1 LHPHPTALLFALE
14 AAILFSLSRIAE

>member
-1 LHPHPTALLFALE
+1 LHPHPTALLFVLE